1 MHRVHLDLN
10 VHLRS
15 HRLHTHRPITPSI
28 LTDLAYL
35 LAYPRWGR
43 RRLTSINID
52 EITNIG
58 MYHTCHV
65 QSVELLLNVPSPPPI
80 QLEGGSWDPIFSS
93 DYGGQSGYSES
104 ASVSS
109 VPQTSDIFKRRGPAS
124 CYCFGPKLPLER
136 QVRTFV
142 CLFLASTDL
151 HGVASP
157 LLVH

>member
-1 MHRVHLDLN
+1 M
-10 VHLRS
+10 HLRS

-65 QSVELLLNVPSPPPI
+65 QSVELLLNLPSPPPI

-93 DYGGQSGYSES
+93 DYGGQSGYAES
-104 ASVSS
+104 ASVSLMLP
-109 VPQTSDIFKRRGPAS
+109 VRRRRLPYRLSSPWALCF
-124 CYCFGPKLPLER
+124 CYSRDHQRSPRHSG
-136 QVRTFV
+136 Q
-142 CLFLASTDL
+142 LFAISTGGELMD
-151 HGVASP
+151 
-157 LLVH
+157 